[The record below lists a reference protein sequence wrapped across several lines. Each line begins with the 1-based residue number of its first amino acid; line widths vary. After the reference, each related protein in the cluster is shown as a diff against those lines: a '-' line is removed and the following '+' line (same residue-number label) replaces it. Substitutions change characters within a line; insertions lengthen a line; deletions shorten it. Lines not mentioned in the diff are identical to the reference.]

1 MNLRAALVG
10 FGTVGSGAVKT
21 LFHNHQQITS
31 RAGCAIELVAIADTD
46 LKRDRGVDV
55 SGIKQ
60 TTDAWELIKDP
71 EIDVI
76 IELVGGYTIAK
87 EFVIGALQNG
97 KDVVTA
103 NKALLALHADE
114 LFKIANENNRHIYFE
129 GAVGGG
135 IPLIQSFYGGLASAK
150 IEEIHAI
157 INGTCN
163 YILTE
168 MDENGSPFQDVLKA
182 AQDLG
187 YAELDPS
194 FDIGGVD
201 AAHKIALMASIC
213 FGTAVPFDKVYIE
226 GIEDITVD
234 DIEFG
239 RELGYKLKL
248 LAIAKDLGEDIEVR
262 VHPTFIPKDH
272 LLASVNG
279 VYNAVNT
286 FAPGMGETILY
297 GRGAGDMPTGH
308 AVVSDLIQC
317 ALDREAKRHCDYSN
331 YFMPRKNIKPMSE
344 VLSEYYLRFEVK
356 DQPGVLA
363 GISGILGEH
372 NISILFMLQTE
383 KAGNGQACPIAIMTH
398 EAQEGNL
405 MHALEQIKE
414 LDYILAPVKVIRI
427 EQLDPDR
434 S

>member
-1 MNLRAALVG
+1 MSLRAGLVG

-21 LFHNHQQITS
+21 LFSNQDQITS
-31 RAGCAIELVAIADTD
+31 RAGCPVVMAGIADKD
-46 LKRDRGVDV
+46 LTTDRGVDV
-55 SGIKQ
+55 SSIKQ
-60 TTDAWELIKDP
+60 TTDAWELIRDP

-87 EFVIGALQNG
+87 EFVIGALENG

-103 NKALLALHADE
+103 NKALLALHAEE
-114 LFKIANENNRHIYFE
+114 LFKCADKNNRHIYYE

-135 IPLIQSFYGGLASAK
+135 IPLIQSFYGGLAAAK
-150 IEEIHAI
+150 IEQIHAI

-168 MDENGSPFQDVLKA
+168 MEDNGTPFDKVLKD

-194 FDIGGVD
+194 FDIGGID
-201 AAHKIALMASIC
+201 AAHKIALMASIA
-213 FGTAVPFDKVYIE
+213 FGTAVPFDQIYIE

-239 RELGYKLKL
+239 KELGYCLKL
-248 LAIAKDLGEDIEVR
+248 IAMAKDLGDDIEVR
-262 VHPTFIPKDH
+262 VHPTFVPKDH
-272 LLASVNG
+272 LLASVSG
-279 VYNAVNT
+279 VYNAAST
-286 FAPGMGETILY
+286 YAPGMGETILY

-317 ALDREAKRHCDYSN
+317 AQDRQANRHFDYTSF
-331 YFMPRKNIKPMSE
+331 YTPRKPIRSMSE
-344 VLSEYYLRFEVK
+344 VNSEYYLRFEVK
-356 DQPGVLA
+356 DQPGVLGKIA
-363 GISGILGEH
+363 TVLGEH

-383 KAGNGQACPIAIMTH
+383 KAEDDDSTPIAIMTH
-398 EAQEGNL
+398 TAQEGNL
-405 MHALEQIKE
+405 NSALDKIKA
-414 LDYILAPVKVIRI
+414 LDVILAPVKVIRI
-427 EQLDPDR
+427 EQLDSNR
-434 S
+434 